1 VAAVIHRALAST
13 TGAHWKQ
20 DYSLMDGCAARLIEL
35 HPATVEI
42 GSDAGDTVTLPQ
54 LQRLSLRARRI
65 LHLQM
70 QGLPRTEIAIR
81 TGLTGER
88 IRIIT
93 HSPDYVAARDAL
105 LDREEAALRAMK
117 PMAFRALEDGLSSRD
132 EYTRLQAAALY
143 FKISGYMQHGKECEV
158 YANGGVTA
166 EDICKRL
173 LENTDPLNSKQQ

>member
-1 VAAVIHRALAST
+1 
-13 TGAHWKQ
+13 
-20 DYSLMDGCAARLIEL
+20 MDGCTAGLIEL

-42 GSDAGDTVTLPQ
+42 GPDDAGDTVTLPQ

-88 IRIIT
+88 ISIIT

-117 PMAFRALEDGLSSRD
+117 PMAWTTVSR
-132 EYTRLQAAALY
+132 RLTT
-143 FKISGYMQHGKECEV
+143 G
-158 YANGGVTA
+158 
-166 EDICKRL
+166 
-173 LENTDPLNSKQQ
+173 PLR